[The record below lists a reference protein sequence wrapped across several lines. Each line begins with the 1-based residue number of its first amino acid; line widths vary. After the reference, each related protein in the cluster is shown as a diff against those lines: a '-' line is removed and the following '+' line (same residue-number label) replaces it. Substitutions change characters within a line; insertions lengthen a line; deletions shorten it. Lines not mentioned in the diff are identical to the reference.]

1 MSEDILVE
9 EFQESFIL
17 AIEEIPVEQR
27 YKDIVM
33 LRYGLKDGENY
44 LLQDIGNMYNLS
56 RERVRQI
63 IEKIIN
69 KIRIRSKKESNY
81 LCYIFVKQIEDFVGE
96 KEDVIYNIGLLA
108 LKLEN
113 RLLVHVFCKLLF
125 PTNIFRRKETDSL
138 SVFHT
143 LKNEMIEKEIHNR
156 KQINSFKKLFK
167 DVIWQ
172 EKRTLIDFDKF
183 KEISAKRNVN
193 EFGSGISGSF
203 LSVKNNRTIEY
214 ESNLEYLFCLGL
226 EDIDR
231 VRGYIHQPVKIK
243 YTVNDESFTYFP
255 DFLVLLNDGS
265 AVLVEI
271 KPRSKFALDSN
282 LTKFKVLQRYC
293 ELKGLGYLILEKN
306 TSISSYLSYKV
317 DEKKEKKFLDYLSQG
332 DLNWTSYKEVRLEL
346 DIVYKEFIVMILNN
360 NLKWTLP
367 FRLSKNNSPNDF
379 IQNHIRYMVNCKK

>member
-1 MSEDILVE
+1 MSKDILVE
-9 EFQESFIL
+9 EFQESFVL

-27 YKDIVM
+27 NKDIVM
-33 LRYGLKDGENY
+33 LRYGLTDGDNY
-44 LLQDIGNMYNLS
+44 LLQDIGNMYNIS

-63 IEKIIN
+63 IEKIID
-69 KIRIRSKKESNY
+69 KIRIFSKKESNPF
-81 LCYIFVKQIEDFVGE
+81 CFIFVKQINDFIG
-96 KEDVIYNIGLLA
+96 KEDAIYNVGLLA

-113 RLLVHVFCKLLF
+113 RLLVHLFCRLLF
-125 PTNIFRRKETDSL
+125 PKKIFRKIEADSL
-138 SVFHT
+138 SEFHT
-143 LKNEMIEKEIHNR
+143 LKNEMIEKETHNR
-156 KQINSFKKLFK
+156 KQINSFKKVFK

-172 EKRTLIDFDKF
+172 NKRTLIDFDKF

-203 LSVKNNRTIEY
+203 HSGKNNRTIEY

-226 EDIDR
+226 EDIDE
-231 VRGYIHQPVKIK
+231 VRGYIHQPIKIK
-243 YTVNDESFTYFP
+243 YTVNNNNFAYFP

-271 KPRSKFALDSN
+271 KPRNKFALDSN
-282 LTKFKVLQRYC
+282 LIKFKVLQRYC

-317 DEKKEKKFLDYLSQG
+317 DERKEKKFLNYLNQG
-332 DLNWTSYKEVRLEL
+332 DLNWSSYKEIRLEL
-346 DIVYKEFIVMILNN
+346 DIVNKEFIVMILNN

-379 IQNHIRYMVNCKK
+379 IQNHIGYMDNCKK